1 MPKEYTDAS
10 LDTRG
15 AHDYFAAKMAFTTG
29 PAELQRAIDD
39 DEVNVIDVRA
49 AKDYAEGH
57 IPGSVSLPRPDWDD
71 TSVLSADKPNVLIL
85 FTDEQRFDTIN
96 ALGHR
101 HMIHLMA
108 RPTHTLAK
116 IDILAVHEKTR
127 VESANFFEQ

>member
-29 PAELQRAIDD
+29 PAELQRAIDN

-49 AKDYAEGH
+49 ATDYAEGH

-71 TSVLSADKPNVLIL
+71 TSVLSTDKPNVLVCYSPVCHLAPHAAML
-85 FTDEQRFDTIN
+85 FSDQGYPVMELEGGMREWR
-96 ALGHR
+96 AHGG
-101 HMIHLMA
+101 
-108 RPTHTLAK
+108 P
-116 IDILAVHEKTR
+116 
-127 VESANFFEQ
+127 VES